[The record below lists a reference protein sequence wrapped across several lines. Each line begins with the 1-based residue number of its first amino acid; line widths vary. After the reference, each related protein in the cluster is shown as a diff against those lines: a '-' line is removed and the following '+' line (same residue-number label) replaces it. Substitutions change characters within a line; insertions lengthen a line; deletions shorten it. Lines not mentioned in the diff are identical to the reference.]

1 VKTAILGLLT
11 GHGALVPALAL
22 ATVAALIF
30 LVTSRLAC
38 HADTI
43 AEHTGLGRLWIGSVL
58 LAATTSLP
66 ELLTN
71 VNAGLLNEPDIGAG
85 DLLGAS
91 LANMLILAVLDI
103 VFARRRI
110 LHTVAIDHTLVGL
123 LGILLA
129 AMVGTAVVT
138 GGWGRIGHVGVE
150 SLAIALVYLGGMGL
164 VYRSAVIGPVPLD
177 GLPSQEEDR
186 APGRRAVAGF
196 ALGAAG
202 LVLLAPLL
210 VLAADAVSQEAG
222 LTATFVGTLLVGLTT
237 SLPELAATVS
247 AIRIG
252 ALDLAAGNVFGS
264 VAFNLLVFVFLDAA
278 YRDGPLLQALS
289 GDHLLTI
296 FALTICLSLALM
308 AMLSRARRRPGPVL
322 VESVLVVVTYA
333 LAAWLL
339 ARAGA

>member
-1 VKTAILGLLT
+1 MKTAILGQLT

-30 LVTSRLAC
+30 LVTARLAR
-38 HADTI
+38 HADTL
-43 AEHTGLGRLWIGSVL
+43 AEHTGLGRLWIGTVL

-71 VNAGLLNEPDIGAG
+71 VNAGLLDEPDIGAG

-91 LANMLILAVLDI
+91 LANMLILAMLDI

-129 AMVGTAVVT
+129 AMVGAALVT
-138 GGWGRIGHVGVE
+138 GGWGQLGHVGLE
-150 SLAIALVYLGGMGL
+150 SLAIGLVYLGGMGL
-164 VYRSAVIGPVPLD
+164 VYRSTVIGPVPRD
-177 GLPSQEEDR
+177 DVPPGERDR
-186 APGRRAVAGF
+186 APLRAATAGF
-196 ALGAAG
+196 LLGAAG
-202 LVLLAPLL
+202 LVLLSPLL

-247 AIRIG
+247 AIRLG
-252 ALDLAAGNVFGS
+252 ALDLAAGNVFWS
-264 VAFNLLVFVFLDAA
+264 VAFNMLVFALLDIS
-278 YRDGPLLQALS
+278 YRGGPLLQVVS
-289 GDHLLTI
+289 RDHLLTI
-296 FALTICLSLALM
+296 FVLAICLSLALL
-308 AMLSRARRRPGPVL
+308 AILSRARRRPGPVL
-322 VESVLVVVTYA
+322 VESVLIVVAYGMG
-333 LAAWLL
+333 AWLL
-339 ARAGA
+339 ARAGS

>member
-1 VKTAILGLLT
+1 VKAIVLGLLT
-11 GHGALVPALAL
+11 GHGPAIPLLAL
-22 ATVAALIF
+22 AAVAVLVF
-30 LVTSRLAC
+30 LVTARLAR

-43 AEHTGLGRLWIGSVL
+43 ADRTGLGRVWIGTVL

-71 VNAGLLNEPDIGAG
+71 VNAGLLDEPDIGAG

-91 LANMLILAVLDI
+91 LANMLILAMLDL

-110 LHTVAIDHTLVGL
+110 LHQVAIDHTLVGL

-129 AMVGTAVVT
+129 AMVGTALVT
-138 GGWGRIGHVGVE
+138 GGWGRIGHVGLE
-150 SLAIALVYLGGMGL
+150 SPAILLVYLGGMAA

-177 GLPSQEEDR
+177 DVPPGEKDQAPLR
-186 APGRRAVAGF
+186 AAVAGF

-247 AIRIG
+247 AVRIG

-264 VAFNLLVFVFLDAA
+264 VAFNLLVFVFLDVA
-278 YRDGPLLQALS
+278 YRGGPLVQAIS
-289 GDHLLTI
+289 RDHLLTI
-296 FALTICLSLALM
+296 FALTVCLSLALM

-322 VESVLVVVTYA
+322 VESVLVVVAYA

-339 ARAGA
+339 ARGGV